1 MNEDRKPVDFVLT
14 HEGNADYAGDGLR
27 DYAVYRDLGIAAATH
42 GAVRA
47 HVIRM
52 KPPFVAEIV
61 SKRHFHDVAFQMV
74 YVLQG
79 WIKYA
84 LNDREYLIEKGS
96 CWTQPSGIRHAVL
109 GYSDDCELLEIIAPA
124 DFNTVET

>member
-1 MNEDRKPVDFVLT
+1 MDADRKPVDFVVS
-14 HEGNADYAGDGLR
+14 HDRAEDYVGDGLR
-27 DYAVYRDLGIAAATH
+27 DYSLYRDLGIAKATH

-52 KPPFVAEIV
+52 KPPFEAAA
-61 SKRHFHDVAFQMV
+61 SKRHFHDVDFQMV
-74 YVLQG
+74 YVLRG
-79 WIKYA
+79 WIKYS
-84 LNDREYLIEKGS
+84 LNDREYLMEKGS

-124 DFNTVET
+124 DFHTVEA